1 VVEGTK
7 EVTRYWI
14 GVQGNLFD
22 PIPFAEQMN
31 AQRKRVELIAT
42 FELNPE
48 EVIIVRGNSVF
59 NAVRR
64 IQQWH
69 AQVEASRMAEREEG
83 ETQ

>member
-1 VVEGTK
+1 VVEGAE
-7 EVTRYWI
+7 EVERYWI

-22 PIPFAEQMN
+22 PIPFAEQVN
-31 AQRKRVELIAT
+31 AQRKRVELIVT
-42 FELNPE
+42 LKLNPE

-69 AQVEASRMAEREEG
+69 AQVEAGRATEQEDRA
-83 ETQ
+83 